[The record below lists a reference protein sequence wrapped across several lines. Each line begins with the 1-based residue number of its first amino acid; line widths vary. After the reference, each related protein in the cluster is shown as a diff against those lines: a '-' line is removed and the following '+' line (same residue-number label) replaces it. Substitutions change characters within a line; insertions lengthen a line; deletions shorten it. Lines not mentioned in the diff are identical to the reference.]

1 MVEVAPWFLLWATQ
15 YSIVPSRQSGEM
27 AIVTSLDKRSIHWE
41 KERKVFTIIKWI
53 SSLVSIPDR
62 GGSAFP
68 LIPLSYRDSIVYV

>member
-53 SSLVSIPDR
+53 SSPVSLTR
-62 GGSAFP
+62 
-68 LIPLSYRDSIVYV
+68 